1 MFSKF
6 AEYERLI
13 SDRIDDEMGERT
25 LVTHYKKSE
34 FVAATPDPEREP
46 FEIVGVIDFTPTIPQ
61 MQDRGRYDG
70 FVPSLA
76 GDKISVS
83 YNVGAFKSR
92 SDWPGAG
99 TVIETMDRPE
109 NFKLRVT
116 RVDPD
121 ELGRIVCVCEVK
133 K

>member
-6 AEYERLI
+6 AEFERMI
-13 SDRIDDEMGERT
+13 SDRIDDVMGERT

-34 FVAATPDPEREP
+34 FVAESADPEREP
-46 FEIVGVIDFTPTIPQ
+46 FEVVGVVDFTPTIPQ

-76 GDKISVS
+76 GDKIIVS
-83 YNVGAFKSR
+83 YDEHRFQNLADRPVAGA
-92 SDWPGAG
+92 
-99 TVIETMDRPE
+99 VIETLDRPK
-109 NFKLRVT
+109 NFTLRVT

-133 K
+133 G

>member
-6 AEYERLI
+6 AEFERLI
-13 SDRIDDEMGERT
+13 SDRVDDVMGERT
-25 LVTHYKKSE
+25 LVTYYKKAE
-34 FVAATPDPEREP
+34 FVAESVDLEREKL
-46 FEIVGVIDFTPTIPQ
+46 EIVGVVDFTPTVPQ

-92 SDWPGAG
+92 SDWPVVG

-116 RVDPD
+116 RADPD